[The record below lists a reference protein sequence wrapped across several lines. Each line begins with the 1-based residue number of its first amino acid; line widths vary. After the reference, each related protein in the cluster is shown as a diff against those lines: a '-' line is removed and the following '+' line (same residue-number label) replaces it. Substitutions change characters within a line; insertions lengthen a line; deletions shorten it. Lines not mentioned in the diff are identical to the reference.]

1 MGYIYCITNLINGKK
16 YIGQTVRSIQDRFK
30 DHSHQAYRPENDS
43 RPICRAIRKYGI
55 ENFSIEQIEE
65 VENDLLNERE
75 IYWIQEFQTYGKNGY
90 NATKGGDGRYTYD
103 VDDFIHL
110 YNMGYSCNAIAK
122 KLGCNRPTVTR
133 ILKANGIVL
142 KSNKRSISQYD
153 LAGNYI
159 QSFKTIKEAAKW
171 IIEYIYPE
179 DSIKSI
185 CPAIISCCKGVYKT
199 ARGYKWSYSDTDPIF
214 IKDL

>member
-1 MGYIYCITNLINGKK
+1 MGYIYCITNLISGKK
-16 YIGQTVRSIQDRFK
+16 YIGQTTRTIQERFRE
-30 DHSHQAYRPENDS
+30 HSRQAYMPENDS

-55 ENFSIEQIEE
+55 ENFEIEQLEE
-65 VENDLLNERE
+65 TDNSLLNERE
-75 IYWIQEFQTYGKNGY
+75 IYWIQELQTYGKGGY
-90 NATKGGDGRYTYD
+90 NATKGGDGHCTYD

-133 ILKANGIVL
+133 ILKANGVVL
-142 KSNKRSISQYD
+142 RSNKRSVSQYD

-171 IIEYIYPE
+171 IIEYICPNDSV
-179 DSIKSI
+179 DSISS
-185 CPAIISCCKGVYKT
+185 AITSCCKGKYKS
-199 ARGYKWSYSDTDPIF
+199 ARGYKWIYSDVSPTF
-214 IKDL
+214 AKDV

>member
-75 IYWIQEFQTYGKNGY
+75 
-90 NATKGGDGRYTYD
+90 
-103 VDDFIHL
+103 
-110 YNMGYSCNAIAK
+110 
-122 KLGCNRPTVTR
+122 
-133 ILKANGIVL
+133 
-142 KSNKRSISQYD
+142 
-153 LAGNYI
+153 
-159 QSFKTIKEAAKW
+159 
-171 IIEYIYPE
+171 
-179 DSIKSI
+179 KSI
-185 CPAIISCCKGVYKT
+185 GYRNFKLMEKMVIMQPKVEMGDILMMQMILFTYIIWDIAVMLLLKNWDVIGQ
-199 ARGYKWSYSDTDPIF
+199 
-214 IKDL
+214 L

>member
-1 MGYIYCITNLINGKK
+1 
-16 YIGQTVRSIQDRFK
+16 
-30 DHSHQAYRPENDS
+30 
-43 RPICRAIRKYGI
+43 
-55 ENFSIEQIEE
+55 
-65 VENDLLNERE
+65 
-75 IYWIQEFQTYGKNGY
+75 
-90 NATKGGDGRYTYD
+90 
-103 VDDFIHL
+103 
-110 YNMGYSCNAIAK
+110 MGYSCNAIAK

-142 KSNKRSISQYD
+142 KSNKRSVSQYD

-159 QSFKTIKEAAKW
+159 QSFRTIKEAAKW

-185 CPAIISCCKGVYKT
+185 CSAITSCCKGVYKT